1 MTAPTIVPDDPDALL
16 EFLDNPA
23 NVQSVA
29 AQGPDAWKAFAGKY
43 RAKFEKKDAG
53 VTDEE
58 LDIRIQAGMADFLR
72 KHEVEDPKGRL
83 NLSPKSKQP
92 TKGQHYSASA
102 PGAVLDE
109 LFVDTADFLRTI
121 FHGTNSAEALAKRS
135 KIFADYSSTV
145 PSEGGFTIPESLRS
159 TLLAL
164 SLEASVVRSR
174 AFVVPME
181 TLRVP
186 FPTID
191 SVTNAGSVFG
201 GMIGYWTEESAEFIA
216 TAAKFG
222 QVILEAKL
230 LSGYSEVPNTLI
242 ADSILSMVA
251 FIENRWPQALAFFE
265 DMAFFAGTG
274 VGEPQGFMNAD
285 AAVVVP
291 KETGQVADTIVSQ
304 NIYKMYAR
312 MLPQSMGNAVWV
324 ANQEVLPELA
334 TMAQVVGTGGGPVFV
349 MNAAQAMPMTLMG
362 RPLILTEKAEALGDE
377 GDIAFVDLSYYLI
390 GDRQQMVIEN
400 SPHFKFSTNKT
411 AFRVIERVDGTPW
424 IKSAITPAKGTK
436 TLSPF
441 VKLAA
446 R

>member
-1 MTAPTIVPDDPDALL
+1 MTAPVIPDDPTALL
-16 EFLDNPA
+16 EFLDDPT
-23 NVQSVA
+23 NVQKVA
-29 AQGPDAWKAFAGKY
+29 AQGADAWKGFSKRY
-43 RAKFEKKDAG
+43 KDAFEAKDKG
-53 VTDEE
+53 VTGEQ
-58 LDIRIQAGMADFLR
+58 LDVLIQAGIAEFLR
-72 KHEVEDPKGRL
+72 KHEVEDTRKL
-83 NLSPKSKQP
+83 DLSPRKGKSP
-92 TKGQHYSASA
+92 TRGEHYNPAA
-102 PGAVLDE
+102 PGAVLDD
-109 LFVDTADFLRTI
+109 LFTDTADFLRTVW
-121 FHGTNSAEALAKRS
+121 HGSNSAAAVAKRG
-135 KIFADYSSTV
+135 KIYADYSSTV

-164 SLEASVVRSR
+164 SLETSVVRPR

-191 SVTNAGSVFG
+191 EVTHAGSVYG
-201 GMIGYWTEESAEFIA
+201 GLVGYWTEESAEFIA

-222 QVILEAKL
+222 QVILEAKM

-251 FIENRWPQALAFFE
+251 FIENRWPGALSFFEDLAFFG
-265 DMAFFAGTG
+265 GTG
-274 VGEPQGFMNAD
+274 VGEPLGFQNAD

-291 KETGQVADTIVSQ
+291 KETGQSADTIVWQ
-304 NIYKMYAR
+304 NCLKMYAR
-312 MLPQSMGNAVWV
+312 MLPQSLGSAVWI
-324 ANQEVLPELA
+324 ANQECLPELWS
-334 TMAQVVGTGGGPVFV
+334 MAQEVGTGGGPVIV
-349 MNAAQAMPMTLMG
+349 MNGTQATPMSILG

-377 GDIAFVDLSYYLI
+377 GDLNFVDLSYYLV
-390 GDRQQMVIEN
+390 GDRQQLVIEN

-424 IKSAITPAKGTK
+424 IKTALTPAKGTK

-446 R
+446 RA